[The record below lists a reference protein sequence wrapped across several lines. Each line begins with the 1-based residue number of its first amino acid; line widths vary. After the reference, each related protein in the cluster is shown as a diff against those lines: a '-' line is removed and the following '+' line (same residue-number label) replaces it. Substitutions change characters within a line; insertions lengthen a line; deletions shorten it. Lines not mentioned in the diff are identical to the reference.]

1 MFSTAQ
7 LRGPLAEGLACL
19 CRASRSA
26 VLFRVLPP
34 PPLLLCHGHTSSR
47 SLHLCM
53 EYLQFLSGS
62 SPKPPLPL
70 GHVLAAGAAR
80 RRIWGHESREGSP
93 LRIIAWT
100 LMFNHLSSQLGA
112 YLGMPSRGEPQ
123 LPPVAKLPAEH
134 SLAQNAQ
141 RPSHI
146 RRLDSDAPG
155 WSNEPDSCAMMRAMR
170 RLSHEAPRKPC
181 VALKTAALSSTS
193 SPREHE
199 DLQRS

>member
-1 MFSTAQ
+1 MPLPRLAISGTVSCASSSGAPMPWPHLFAQ
-7 LRGPLAEGLACL
+7 
-19 CRASRSA
+19 
-26 VLFRVLPP
+26 PP
-34 PPLLLCHGHTSSR
+34 
-47 SLHLCM
+47 SLHGVPAVP
-53 EYLQFLSGS
+53 EWII
-62 SPKPPLPL
+62 PKTPLPL

-123 LPPVAKLPAEH
+123 LPPMAKLPAEH